1 MKLRNAFAGLDK
13 LFKRWFEINIDRES
27 KYYSR
32 RNKAED
38 IEDIL
43 YDMNIIDTKS
53 NALLTHISIMFVVLG
68 FFIHAEDNHWLVVT
82 LLVMEFLAYVLT
94 AMLLLRCVDI
104 MGPPFKQPPES
115 EEEIKQVYYFE
126 ITLRR
131 EIYARALRVAFIL
144 TAMLIP
150 IILFKY
156 LL

>member
-82 LLVMEFLAYVLT
+82 LLVIEFLAYVLT

-104 MGPPFKQPPES
+104 MGPPFRQPPEA